1 LKTDSK
7 TLKTRCH
14 HQSSNTKSKIASINS
29 QGKILS
35 TLNITAIKI
44 WAERSI
50 SWRLLWPYWI

>member
-1 LKTDSK
+1 VVKNLKTDSK

-50 SWRLLWPYWI
+50 S